1 MLSILPDPTPKR
13 RFCDERS
20 ICAVLLAAGLLAAG
34 SNVAC
39 SQTRAPERTLRS
51 KLLKK
56 AESEEP
62 PPNPTI
68 VRVRLPG
75 DFPTVP
81 FFRGSSPTNLGDAG
95 FYVNLWGLVNL
106 LALTGLWVWSVQWVD
121 RDSRNWNLDRERWN
135 RLVMAGGL
143 AGVLVA
149 LSVPMLSA
157 GLVLFV
163 VLYVAPLS
171 AYIVQRN
178 SRVPETQRVLT
189 PRHLQMLVLRTL
201 ARAGMGAGSKELRA
215 EADGPPI
222 VFVTKSRVSGGTSR
236 EPHARDL
243 EKSPAYR
250 AAKELIYDAL
260 TRRVSDVH
268 LEPTADEVL
277 ARYRIDGIM
286 YQAQSYGATIGHAL
300 LNIYKILAAMDIT
313 ERRRPQ
319 DGSFQAECEQREID
333 FRVATQGT
341 SNGEKM
347 SLRVLDKTS
356 SIANLSELG
365 LRRHLQGHIRAVVEQ
380 PHGLFLSCGPTGAGK
395 STTLR
400 AALAELDP
408 QAQNIIT
415 VEDPVEYKLEGVT
428 QIEINTKAGQTFSGS
443 LRSVLRQDPDVIL
456 IGEIRDGETASIAC
470 QAANTGH
477 MVFSTVHANDTITAL
492 HRLIELG
499 AEPFVVANSISA
511 VLGQRLVR
519 RLCEQCKEPHD
530 PDPEVLREHRIPS
543 GKVNKFYRP
552 PHGPAAACESCGGLG
567 YRGRIGVFELLVI
580 NDKIRELIRGDMSLS
595 KIKAA
600 ARRDGMMTMKEEG
613 LRLVLLGTTTMDE
626 LLRVVK

>member
-1 MLSILPDPTPKR
+1 MFRMQETGSPQFAL
-13 RFCDERS
+13 
-20 ICAVLLAAGLLAAG
+20 VLTLLVAGLLLTIGPQSVSAQSEA
-34 SNVAC
+34 V
-39 SQTRAPERTLRS
+39 ERTTRS
-51 KLLKK
+51 KSLKSGAVLKK
-56 AESEEP
+56 AAPQP
-62 PPNPTI
+62 PAPASRI
-68 VRVRLPG
+68 RLPG
-75 DFPTVP
+75 DYPTSP
-81 FFRGSSPTNLGDAG
+81 FFRGNSPTSGADAG
-95 FYVNLWGLVNL
+95 FYLNLWGLTIV
-106 LALTGLWVWSVQWVD
+106 LAISGLWVWSVQWVD
-121 RDSRNWNLDRERWN
+121 RDGRSWNMDKQRWN
-135 RLVMAGGL
+135 TLVIAGGL
-143 AGVLVA
+143 VGVLAVLSIPDFKVGLMSMLA
-149 LSVPMLSA
+149 LYA
-157 GLVLFV
+157 
-163 VLYVAPLS
+163 APLGT
-171 AYIVQRN
+171 YIKQRN
-178 SRVPETQRVLT
+178 DRAPESRRVMT
-189 PRHLQMLVLRTL
+189 PLHIHRLIAQSLARWQ
-201 ARAGMGAGSKELRA
+201 ARAGSVEVRMAAG
-215 EADGPPI
+215 GPPI
-222 VFVTKSRVSGGTSR
+222 SFLTKSRISGTAQEPRSR
-236 EPHARDL
+236 AL
-243 EKSPAYR
+243 ERSPAYM
-250 AAKELIYDAL
+250 AAKVLIYDAL

-277 ARYRIDGIM
+277 ARFRIDGIM
-286 YQAQSYGATIGHAL
+286 YQAESYDLTIGHAL
-300 LNIYKILAAMDIT
+300 INIFKILAAMDIT

-347 SLRVLDKTS
+347 SLRVLDKSS

-365 LRRHLQGHIRAVVEQ
+365 LRRHLQGNVRAVVEQ

-400 AALAELDP
+400 AALAELDA
-408 QAQNIIT
+408 QVQNIIT
-415 VEDPVEYKLEGVT
+415 VEDPVEYKLENVT
-428 QIEINTKAGQTFSGS
+428 QIEINTKAGQTFAGS

-499 AEPFVVANSISA
+499 AEPFVVSSSISA

-519 RLCEQCKEPHD
+519 RLCEECKEPHD

-552 PHGPAAACESCGGLG
+552 PKDPADVCASCGGLG
-567 YRGRIGVFELLVI
+567 YRGRVGVFELLVI